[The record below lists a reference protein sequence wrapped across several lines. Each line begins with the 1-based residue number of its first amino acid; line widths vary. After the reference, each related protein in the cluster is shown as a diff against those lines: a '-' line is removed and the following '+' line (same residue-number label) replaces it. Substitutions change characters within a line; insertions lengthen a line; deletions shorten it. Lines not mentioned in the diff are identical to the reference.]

1 MSKKINP
8 KVIALAL
15 TVLTFLAAGG
25 IAAKETLGGR
35 GGGGLEPDPDPDGG

>member
-15 TVLTFLAAGG
+15 TILTFLAAGG
-25 IAAKETLGGR
+25 IAAKETLADR
-35 GGGGLEPDPDPDGG
+35 GGGGFEPDPDPNGG